1 MKERFILNERGVTR
15 VPAATSRTSP
25 QAHSSSV
32 GMSEIPRFAPSWAE
46 VFGEDDLGIF
56 AECTI
61 GGVRF
66 PWRWIPPGHFQMG
79 SPEDEK
85 GRREDE
91 GPQHWVR
98 IARGFW
104 MGETPVTQAQW
115 KAVMGR
121 NPSNFPGDD
130 RPVEQ
135 VSWYDSLDF
144 IRRLNEWIPGLG
156 AALPS
161 EAQWE
166 YACRADSTGAFHDGS
181 PCTEPEGMDP
191 ALDRLGWFDKNSG
204 GETHPVRQKLPNR
217 WGLYDLHGNVWEW
230 CRDVW
235 DANAYRVRENA
246 EGGVE
251 DPIFIGKSG
260 AARFVRGGSWSNKAR
275 NCRAAI
281 RYWINPDRD
290 WSNIGLRLSAGQE
303 LGAAEPPDAERPSAV
318 DG

>member
-1 MKERFILNERGVTR
+1 
-15 VPAATSRTSP
+15 
-25 QAHSSSV
+25 
-32 GMSEIPRFAPSWAE
+32 MSEIPRFAPSWAE

-61 GGVRF
+61 GGVMF

-79 SPEDEK
+79 SPGDEK
-85 GRREDE
+85 GRFPEE
-91 GPQHWVR
+91 GPRHWVR
-98 IARGFW
+98 ITRGFW

-121 NPSNFPGDD
+121 NPSKFPGDD

-135 VSWYDSLDF
+135 VSWYHSLDF

-166 YACRADSTGAFHDGS
+166 YACRADTTGAFHDGS
-181 PCTEPEGMDP
+181 PCTEPRDMDP
-191 ALDRLGWFDKNSG
+191 ALDRLGWFSENSG
-204 GETHPVRQKLPNR
+204 GETHPVRQKRPNA

-230 CRDVW
+230 CRDAM
-235 DANAYRVRENA
+235 DEGAYRKRS
-246 EGGVE
+246 GTTE
-251 DPIFIGKSG
+251 DPEIIGESG
-260 AARFVRGGSWSNKAR
+260 ARRAVRGGSSDYLAMY
-275 NCRAAI
+275 CRAAFRLWYI
-281 RYWINPDRD
+281 PRWVWFDL
-290 WSNIGLRLSAGQE
+290 GLRLSAGQE
-303 LGAAEPPDAERPSAV
+303 PGAAEPPGAERPSAA